1 MLIKTSTTNSPH
13 VMKRLTH
20 TKRLTYSLFFRHIT
34 TADECLRL
42 LSSARLYQQ
51 LKISPS
57 NGKLCKLCYIGIEKL
72 MQKIPILE
80 WVDFFVNDLC
90 DWSRLKNIAQMKYP
104 TFNQQDHIIA
114 LELVVAVLI
123 MFYHR
128 DNTRNVFCTRLFI
141 FSLFFMLFSD
151 VCVDCV
157 DKRGYYFLYNEQEM
171 A

>member
-1 MLIKTSTTNSPH
+1 
-13 VMKRLTH
+13 
-20 TKRLTYSLFFRHIT
+20 
-34 TADECLRL
+34 
-42 LSSARLYQQ
+42 
-51 LKISPS
+51 
-57 NGKLCKLCYIGIEKL
+57 

-128 DNTRNVFCTRLFI
+128 DNTRNGFCTRLFI
-141 FSLFFMLFSD
+141 FSLLH
-151 VCVDCV
+151 
-157 DKRGYYFLYNEQEM
+157 N
-171 A
+171 